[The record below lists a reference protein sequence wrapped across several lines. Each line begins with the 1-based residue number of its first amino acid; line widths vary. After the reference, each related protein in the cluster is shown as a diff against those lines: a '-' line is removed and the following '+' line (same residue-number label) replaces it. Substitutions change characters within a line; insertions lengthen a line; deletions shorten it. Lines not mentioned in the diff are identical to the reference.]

1 VHIITRVLLYAE
13 LIGAALVTILSII
26 ILIRLGIGAS
36 PGDQHLS
43 WQFLALPKGTD
54 VTTIAG
60 AAVFGFLAFA
70 GFEGAATLGEETTHP
85 KRDIPRAIMIAVTV
99 VGAFYLLTIIAQTLG
114 YGTSD
119 AEVKHF
125 VSAGAPF
132 GDLGRA
138 YVGAW
143 LADLLTLSATV
154 SLFAISVG
162 TLSGAGRVLFA
173 LARGAGMQG
182 SVARVARNGA
192 PIIALFTSAGLATV
206 IMIIERLTGA
216 DVLDATFWSL
226 TIGTIA
232 LLVAYALA
240 TLGAIRFLFFGGRTS
255 TPKWQIVVPIL
266 AFALVLYTLYK
277 NTVGVEPPYTWF
289 PYLVLVWLLLGIG
302 ISFRPG
308 LAERTR
314 RSLESSDVP

>member
-1 VHIITRVLLYAE
+1 
-13 LIGAALVTILSII
+13 
-26 ILIRLGIGAS
+26 
-36 PGDQHLS
+36 
-43 WQFLALPKGTD
+43 
-54 VTTIAG
+54 
-60 AAVFGFLAFA
+60 
-70 GFEGAATLGEETTHP
+70 
-85 KRDIPRAIMIAVTV
+85 
-99 VGAFYLLTIIAQTLG
+99 
-114 YGTSD
+114 
-119 AEVKHF
+119 
-125 VSAGAPF
+125 
-132 GDLGRA
+132 
-138 YVGAW
+138 
-143 LADLLTLSATV
+143 
-154 SLFAISVG
+154 
-162 TLSGAGRVLFA
+162 VLFA